1 MSLCYS
7 LIWHAV
13 LTAKFSHTIASY
25 YQLCRD
31 TNYEP
36 LSDSSLRFIPYDI
49 KPSQQKSLSGLNGK
63 TAAAIN
69 GLNYIQTV
77 AQKYGN
83 RYVKTS
89 LDKGKRYLK
98 SRYEMNCNSTNS
110 SVSSHCVS
118 LALSDPTA
126 NSMQEIVEIE
136 KNNVC
141 QDCHNLHNAIAV
153 VYDIAKENL
162 LDQSVVYDINIAV
175 KDILE

>member
-1 MSLCYS
+1 MNG
-7 LIWHAV
+7 
-13 LTAKFSHTIASY
+13 F
-25 YQLCRD
+25 
-31 TNYEP
+31 NY
-36 LSDSSLRFIPYDI
+36 L
-49 KPSQQKSLSGLNGK
+49 
-63 TAAAIN
+63 
-69 GLNYIQTV
+69 QTG

-83 RYVKTS
+83 RYIKNS
-89 LDKGKRYLK
+89 QEKGKPYLK